1 LLQNGVN
8 PKSTLKEIK
17 MKTFIATLVSV
28 FALSAFAA
36 DTAPATPAPAKVEK
50 KAEVKPHKS
59 SDTKAD
65 KKVPTATTPAPTT
78 AK

>member
-1 LLQNGVN
+1 
-8 PKSTLKEIK
+8 

-36 DTAPATPAPAKVEK
+36 DTATPAPAKVEK

-65 KKVPTATTPAPTT
+65 KKIPTATTPAPTT
-78 AK
+78 VK